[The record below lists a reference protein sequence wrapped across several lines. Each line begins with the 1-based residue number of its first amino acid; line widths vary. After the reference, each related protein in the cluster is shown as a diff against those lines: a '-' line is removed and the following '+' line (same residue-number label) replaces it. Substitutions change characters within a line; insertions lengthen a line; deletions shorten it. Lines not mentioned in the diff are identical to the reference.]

1 MPLIGTRAIRLQRE
15 VLHGAI
21 IPAMAPEAPTPL
33 PLRPSEADRERVVR
47 ALRRRSLEGR
57 ISSETFEERV
67 GRAYAARDGAELQ
80 RLLDDLP
87 PSGRIERIAVST
99 TARLSRLALLV
110 ERAWR
115 SQRAPILELPA
126 AGALVIGR
134 APGCDVLLPNP
145 EVSRRHAEVRRVEG
159 GWELRDLGSTNGT
172 RVNGRRVAGPRPL
185 RPGDEVSLAGFT
197 LVAGG

>member
-1 MPLIGTRAIRLQRE
+1 
-15 VLHGAI
+15 
-21 IPAMAPEAPTPL
+21 MALEAPTPL
-33 PLRPSEADRERVVR
+33 PLRPSERDRERAVR

-67 GRAYAARDGAELQ
+67 GRAYAARSGAELA

-87 PSGRIERIAVST
+87 PSGRIERLAIST

-115 SQRAPILELPA
+115 APRQPRLPLPA
-126 AGALVIGR
+126 SGTLVIGR
-134 APGCDVLLPNP
+134 APGCDLQLSEPT
-145 EVSRRHAEVRRVEG
+145 VSRRHAELRRVAG

-172 RVNGRRVAGPRPL
+172 RVNGRRVRGREPL
-185 RPGDEVSLAGFT
+185 RAGDVVSLGGFS
-197 LVAGG
+197 LLAGG